1 MKSRWIALTV
11 LLVFCC
17 VLSAQEQPQG
27 QPTPEQFE
35 AMMKDYTA
43 KYGTPAEHQG
53 HLKAMAGRWTT
64 VTKMWPAPG
73 APPQESKG
81 SATMKMILG
90 GRYLESNF
98 KGDFFGAPFAGI
110 GHAGYDR
117 YKKQYV
123 ETWMDSMSTMVMVS
137 EGQCSDGGKSRTMTG
152 TYDDAMTGLSTTM
165 RSVYTMKD
173 DDHILL
179 EMYTK
184 AGSTPEF
191 KMMEIQYTRVK
202 KAKKAAATPAA

>member
-1 MKSRWIALTV
+1 MKIRLIALTV
-11 LLVFCC
+11 LLAFCC
-17 VLSAQEQPQG
+17 TLAAQEQPQG

-43 KYGTPAEHQG
+43 KYGTPGEHQG

-64 VTKMWPAPG
+64 VAKMWPAPG

-81 SATMKMILG
+81 TATNKMVLG
-90 GRYLESNF
+90 GRYLETSY
-98 KGDFFGAPFAGI
+98 KGNFFGAPFAGT

-117 YKKQYV
+117 YKKKYV

-137 EGQCSDGGKSRTMTG
+137 EGQCSDGGKTRTMTA
-152 TYDDAMTGLSTTM
+152 TYDDPMTGMSTTM
-165 RSVYTMKD
+165 RSVSTMKD
-173 DDHILL
+173 GDHILL

-184 AGSTPEF
+184 AGDTPEF

-202 KAKKAAATPAA
+202 AKKAAAKPAA